1 MARRLCE
8 LTIIALSSSGIS
20 GLFAQDPAASP
31 APSLPSPKSSPSS
44 SVQKASPG
52 TPPGKPWKKPDEFE
66 EGRRFFEQLSPEQR
80 QRIRDNLER
89 WKNMP
94 PEERNDMRERE
105 QFRREKI
112 AQEIEESLRK
122 SGLQLDTDHRE
133 VYALRY
139 AQERRKIEDQ
149 LRKEV
154 EARRR
159 PMMRDMLERLKTE
172 FNHFNSTPTLSP
184 SSASPSPAAKP

>member
-1 MARRLCE
+1 M
-8 LTIIALSSSGIS
+8 IALSAGGIS

-31 APSLPSPKSSPSS
+31 APSLPSPKIPPP
-44 SVQKASPG
+44 SVQKA
-52 TPPGKPWKKPDEFE
+52 PPGKPWKKPDELE

-89 WKNMP
+89 WQNMP

-154 EARRR
+154 EAKRR
-159 PMMRDMLERLKTE
+159 PMMRDMLERLKNE
-172 FNHFNSTPTLSP
+172 FNHFNSTPTPSP
-184 SSASPSPAAKP
+184 SAASPSPTPKP